1 MIKTT
6 QNCVFVF
13 KRKSFSRHLATISC
27 SFLKN
32 PSNCLETN
40 VTSSGK
46 IPPQMAAKNIYSFRS
61 FRRRSFFCQRS
72 IPQIASWSRFSNIFL
87 FSVDEIPE
95 ENKTD
100 FRLYSNE
107 KMLKKW
113 PKAAHEIPVKI
124 WFIFR
129 TIVRPKFFT
138 WSVFKLR
145 NPMNWI
151 LSRINITMMGW
162 LSEQFPSE
170 CLWCGGDR
178 NRDWLKI
185 YVNAIEPS
193 DGDTNSYNGNDDARQ
208 SWPDVRRGETLDLTP
223 GSSIHHFVDNFRRNT
238 STPWK
243 TEAKA
248 STKSAKRNDE
258 CSISWDCLCM
268 CFYL

>member
-1 MIKTT
+1 
-6 QNCVFVF
+6 
-13 KRKSFSRHLATISC
+13 
-27 SFLKN
+27 
-32 PSNCLETN
+32 
-40 VTSSGK
+40 
-46 IPPQMAAKNIYSFRS
+46 MAAKNIYSFSS
-61 FRRRSFFCQRS
+61 FRLRSFFVLAKHSTNCKL
-72 IPQIASWSRFSNIFL
+72 IKISNIFL

-100 FRLYSNE
+100 FRLYSNGK

-124 WFIFR
+124 WFISH

-138 WSVFKLR
+138 WSVFKQR

-178 NRDWLKI
+178 RRDWLKI

-208 SWPDVRRGETLDLTP
+208 DWPDVRRGETWDLSP
-223 GSSIHHFVDNFRRNT
+223 RSSIHHFVDNFR
-238 STPWK
+238 WK
-243 TEAKA
+243 HQHAMENRGNRQHKKCQPRWWMFYQLGLFMYVLLFIIR
-248 STKSAKRNDE
+248 SHNNKKSQNSSA
-258 CSISWDCLCM
+258 CSLNSQRAQKSSVWQQSFWKIRVLGSHEVLK
-268 CFYL
+268 